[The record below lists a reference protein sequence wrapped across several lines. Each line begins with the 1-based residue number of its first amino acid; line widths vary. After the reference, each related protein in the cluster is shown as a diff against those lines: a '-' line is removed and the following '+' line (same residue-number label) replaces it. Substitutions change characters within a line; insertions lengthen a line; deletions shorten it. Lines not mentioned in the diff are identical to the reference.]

1 MRRRRL
7 RAHGRA
13 PGDARSRAARA
24 GVKRSAAHAKRRG
37 KAAKRQSG
45 AAKRQSGKAVT
56 QHAMR

>member
-13 PGDARSRAARA
+13 PAMRVRAR
-24 GVKRSAAHAKRRG
+24 HAPASSVRPRT
-37 KAAKRQSG
+37 RSG

>member
-37 KAAKRQSG
+37 KA
-45 AAKRQSGKAVT
+45 VT

>member
-45 AAKRQSGKAVT
+45 KAVT